1 MKSRIY
7 LEELVENKD
16 RRFGQTLE
24 YYPTRIEDEDGEIS
38 NALFT
43 KNELESAML
52 RAQTNIEDIP
62 KKTFLEVL
70 FK

>member
-24 YYPTRIEDEDGEIS
+24 YYPTRIEAENGAIS